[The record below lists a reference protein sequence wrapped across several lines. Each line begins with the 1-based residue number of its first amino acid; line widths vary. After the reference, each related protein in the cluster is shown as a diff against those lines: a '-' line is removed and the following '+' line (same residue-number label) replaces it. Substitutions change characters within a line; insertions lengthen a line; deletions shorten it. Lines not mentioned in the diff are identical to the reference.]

1 MGIFDTYRQ
10 VKSGNQRI
18 SENFLRKQ
26 GFKKYNDWGSPKH
39 WGEKGSEYWEK
50 FIYLTSPRNENIIT
64 PIYSATLC
72 YFPPGF
78 ERYVTNFNIKGISP
92 ENHFFGWINDSSR
105 CFEDISGEANCKMD
119 IFYAI
124 DRLTEELKK

>member
-26 GFKKYNDWGSPKH
+26 GFKKYNNWGSPKH
-39 WGEKGSEYWEK
+39 WGEKGSEFWEK
-50 FIYLTSPRNENIIT
+50 FICLPLSRDFREN
-64 PIYSATLC
+64 IYSATLY
-72 YFPPGF
+72 YFPSGF
-78 ERYVTNFNIKGISP
+78 ERYVTDFDIKGIKP
-92 ENHFFGWINDSSR
+92 ENHFLGWINDCSR
-105 CFEDISGEANCKMD
+105 FTKEISGEANCKMD
-119 IFYAI
+119 ILYAI